1 MTLFGVFLVYIFPNS
16 NWIRENTLQKNSKY
30 RQVSR
35 GVSVQL
41 FSQFSLTRN
50 LKVDGCQSNLYVTLK
65 QLLFF
70 YKFYDFFCRRH
81 SLMNRPCYNNLFQ
94 FMQHASFQNLNRV
107 IFTHWKHL
115 ESRVDAFWHC
125 FPVIKQYTFHCLMKR
140 LPFQETRALLKY
152 CSCLIRGV
160 IKV

>member
-1 MTLFGVFLVYIFPNS
+1 
-16 NWIRENTLQKNSKY
+16 
-30 RQVSR
+30 
-35 GVSVQL
+35 
-41 FSQFSLTRN
+41 
-50 LKVDGCQSNLYVTLK
+50 
-65 QLLFF
+65 
-70 YKFYDFFCRRH
+70 
-81 SLMNRPCYNNLFQ
+81 MNRPCYNNLFQ

-107 IFTHWKHL
+107 IFTHGKHL

>member
-30 RQVSR
+30 RHVSR

-94 FMQHASFQNLNRV
+94 VMQYDNFQNFSKE

-115 ESRVDAFWHC
+115 ESQVNALLYYC
-125 FPVIKQYTFHCLMKR
+125 FPVIKRYTFHYLMKYSHCGK
-140 LPFQETRALLKY
+140 PEFFWSFA
-152 CSCLIRGV
+152 IA
-160 IKV
+160 